1 MLKVAAMVPVAS
13 PAVEVRGLCKQF
25 RVARREAG
33 LGAALRALVRREYTQ
48 VDAVKQLSFALGAGE
63 RVGFLG
69 PNGAGKTTTLKMLSG
84 LLYPSSGELRVMGHV
99 PAQRRSEFLR
109 TISLVMGQKRQLS
122 WDLPAVD
129 TFEFNRVVFDID
141 ARDYRRRLD
150 ELVSLLAVG
159 EVMRRPVRQLS
170 LGERMKCELVAALL
184 HAPQILFLDEPTIGM
199 DVAMQLSIRE
209 FVRRYNVEHGATVI
223 LTSHYM
229 EDVAALCPRILVIDG
244 GQLRFD
250 GSIEALTR
258 RIRPLRRTSVGADA
272 LPPAEQLAELGHVVE
287 RGAGRLVLDVEP
299 ERVPAVVQVLLAL
312 PGARDL
318 VVQDAPLEEVMREL
332 FRREAGAERGA

>member
-1 MLKVAAMVPVAS
+1 MA
-13 PAVEVRGLCKQF
+13 VRGLGKQF
-25 RVARREAG
+25 AVARREAG
-33 LGAALRALVRREYTQ
+33 LRAAVRALFRREYTHVQ
-48 VDAVKQLSFALGAGE
+48 AVTDLSFTLAAGE

-84 LLYPSSGELRVMGHV
+84 LLYPSAGELRVAGQV
-99 PAQRRSEFLR
+99 PAQRRPEFLR
-109 TISLVMGQKRQLS
+109 SISLVMGQKRQLS

-150 ELVSLLAVG
+150 ELVTLLAVT

-199 DVAMQLSIRE
+199 DVAMQLAIRE
-209 FVRRYNVEHGATVI
+209 FIRRYNAEHGATVI

-244 GQLRFD
+244 GRLRFD

-258 RIRPLRRTSVGADA
+258 RIRPLRRVSVRAQ
-272 LPPAEQLAELGHVVE
+272 LPARERLAELGSVAEIEGDRVS
-287 RGAGRLVLDVEP
+287 LDVAP
-299 ERVPAVVQVLLAL
+299 ERVPEVVSALLAL
-312 PGARDL
+312 AGAQDL
-318 VVQDAPLEEVMREL
+318 SVHDAPLEEVMREL
-332 FRREAGAERGA
+332 FREAAVGAGAGAAVEPGA

>member
-1 MLKVAAMVPVAS
+1 MAL
-13 PAVEVRGLCKQF
+13 RGLCKQF
-25 RVARREAG
+25 AVPRREAG
-33 LGAALRALVRREYTQ
+33 LRAALRALVRREYTR
-48 VDAVKQLSFALGAGE
+48 VDAVVDLSFTLAAGE

-69 PNGAGKTTTLKMLSG
+69 PNGAGKTTTLKMLAG
-84 LLYPSSGELRVMGHV
+84 LLYPDAGELRVAGQV
-99 PAQRRSEFLR
+99 PSQRRPEFLR
-109 TISLVMGQKRQLS
+109 AISLVMGQKRQLS

-199 DVAMQLSIRE
+199 DVAMQLAIRE

-244 GQLRFD
+244 GRLRFD

-258 RIRPLRRTSVGADA
+258 RIRPLRRLSVRAQ
-272 LPPAEQLAELGHVVE
+272 LPSREALAELGSVAEIEGDRVS
-287 RGAGRLVLDVEP
+287 LDVAP
-299 ERVPAVVQVLLAL
+299 ERVPAVVQALLAL
-312 PGARDL
+312 PGAQDL
-318 VVQDAPLEEVMREL
+318 SVQDAPLEEVMREL
-332 FRREAGAERGA
+332 FRGVAAEPGA

>member
-1 MLKVAAMVPVAS
+1 MA
-13 PAVEVRGLCKQF
+13 VRGLCKQF
-25 RVARREAG
+25 AVARREAG
-33 LGAALRALVRREYTQ
+33 LRAAVRALFRREYTH
-48 VDAVKQLSFALGAGE
+48 VKAVTDLSFSLAAGE

-84 LLYPSSGELRVMGHV
+84 LLYPSSGELRVAGQV
-99 PAQRRSEFLR
+99 PAERRPEFLR
-109 TISLVMGQKRQLS
+109 SISLVMGQKRQLS

-141 ARDYRRRLD
+141 AREYRRRLD
-150 ELVSLLAVG
+150 ELVSLLAVA

-199 DVAMQLSIRE
+199 DVAMQLAIRE
-209 FVRRYNVEHGATVI
+209 FIRRYNAEHGATVI

-258 RIRPLRRTSVGADA
+258 RIRPLRRLSVRAQ
-272 LPPAEQLAELGHVVE
+272 LPAREALAELGSVAEIEGDRVS
-287 RGAGRLVLDVEP
+287 LDVAP
-299 ERVPAVVQVLLAL
+299 ERVPAVVQALLAL
-312 PGARDL
+312 PGAQDL
-318 VVQDAPLEEVMREL
+318 SVHDAPLEEVMREL
-332 FRREAGAERGA
+332 FRGAAAEPGA